1 MNQENKKT
9 NEGWVKLDD
18 EQLEKVT
25 GGKSNLSFGDF
36 FDSEGFEK
44 ELVDDGTKKK

>member
-1 MNQENKKT
+1 MSQENKKN

-25 GGKSNLSFGDF
+25 GGKGKLTFGDF
-36 FDSEGFEK
+36 FDSDEFEK
-44 ELVDDGTKKK
+44 ELANDGTKKK